1 MVEGV
6 PGVMGVLGVLGV
18 GDMGDTGD
26 TGHLIP
32 PLGDSGL
39 LPMEVGET
47 EVLLSPA
54 LDDFRLKLPARTSC
68 LSDATEEAVFSITP
82 GELGVCGG
90 ETPGE
95 PRGGTT
101 AGSWKSRRTTTMV
114 MCMARRARRPEV
126 YSRAGLRWGGR

>member
-1 MVEGV
+1 
-6 PGVMGVLGVLGV
+6 
-18 GDMGDTGD
+18 
-26 TGHLIP
+26 
-32 PLGDSGL
+32 
-39 LPMEVGET
+39 MEVGET

-68 LSDATEEAVFSITP
+68 LSDATEEAVFSINP

-114 MCMARRARRPEV
+114 MCMARRARRPEA